1 MRYLSLDFFRG
12 LTIALMIV
20 VNDPGTWTHVYAP
33 LRHAEWHGCTPTDL
47 VFPFFLFIVGVSLW
61 FSFSK
66 FSQRLTPDLT
76 RKILRRTA
84 LIFLVGLALNAYPFF
99 GKDWAALRI
108 MGVLQRIAL
117 AYGLGAMLCVLLPR
131 ATLAIAGGL
140 ILAAYW
146 TLLHLG
152 GGIDPYA
159 LATNLVRT
167 VDIALLTE
175 AHLYKGFGMPF
186 DPEGLLGT
194 LPAAVT
200 VILGY
205 LTGSLIAEHS
215 NSATQQPINPT
226 THLSAEASAKAEQ
239 PSNPATQQPNNL
251 IFDLLWY
258 GTSLGAAGL
267 LWGLAF
273 PINKPLW
280 TSSYVLYAGGL
291 AMIFLAVCVWVLDIR
306 GWTRAAKPF
315 LVFGANPLF
324 AFVLSGLLVKTLALI
339 KYTDAEGQSHGAA
352 HWVYQNIF
360 YRIDPAEFGSLLY
373 ALCYTAVIWAVCW
386 VLYRRGI
393 FVKI

>member
-20 VNDPGTWTHVYAP
+20 VNDPGTWSHVYAP

-66 FSQRLTPDLT
+66 FNQRLTPDLT

-84 LIFLVGLALNAYPFF
+84 LIFLIGLALNAYPFF
-99 GKDWAALRI
+99 GKDWSALRI

-117 AYGLGAMLCVLLPR
+117 AYGLGAFLCVLLPR
-131 ATLAIAGGL
+131 ATLAITGGL
-140 ILAAYW
+140 MLAVYW

-152 GGIDPYA
+152 GGADPYS
-159 LATNLVRT
+159 LGTNLVRT
-167 VDIALLTE
+167 LDIALLGE
-175 AHLYKGFGMPF
+175 SHLYKGFGMPF
-186 DPEGLLGT
+186 DPEGLLGMF
-194 LPAAVT
+194 PAAVT

-215 NSATQQPINPT
+215 YQLPVISQPVASDQLLSDETATGGQIAQSPNTQIN
-226 THLSAEASAKAEQ
+226 LV
-239 PSNPATQQPNNL
+239 
-251 IFDLLWY
+251 FDLLWY

-291 AMIFLAVCVWVLDIR
+291 AMIFLAVCVWALDIR

-324 AFVLSGLLVKTLALI
+324 AFVLSGLLVKTMALI
-339 KYTDAEGQSHGAA
+339 KYTDAEGKSHGAL

-386 VLYRRGI
+386 VLYQRKI
-393 FVKI
+393 FIKI

>member
-20 VNDPGTWTHVYAP
+20 VNDPGTWEHVYAP
-33 LRHAEWHGCTPTDL
+33 LRHAKWHGCTPTDL

-66 FSQRLTPDLT
+66 FNQRLSPDLT
-76 RKILRRTA
+76 RKILWRTA

-99 GKDWAALRI
+99 GKDWSMLRI

-117 AYGLGAMLCVLLPR
+117 AYGLGAFLCILLPR
-131 ATLAIAGGL
+131 TWLAITGGL
-140 ILAAYW
+140 MLAVYW

-152 GGIDPYA
+152 GSGDPYA
-159 LATNLVRT
+159 LETNLGRT

-175 AHLYKGFGMPF
+175 AHLYGGFGIPF

-194 LPAAVT
+194 LSAAVT

-205 LTGSLIAEHS
+205 LTGGLIATYS
-215 NSATQQPINPT
+215 KST
-226 THLSAEASAKAEQ
+226 TRISAEAASEGESQQSNDSTPQ
-239 PSNPATQQPNNL
+239 PLSL
-251 IFDLLWY
+251 VYDLLWY

-267 LWGLAF
+267 LWGLVF

-291 AMIFLAVCVWVLDIR
+291 AMIFLAVCVWALDIR
-306 GWTRAAKPF
+306 GWTRVAKPF

-324 AFVLSGLLVKTLALI
+324 AYVLSGLLVKTLALI
-339 KYTDAEGQSHGAA
+339 RYTDAEGNTHGAA
-352 HWVYQNIF
+352 YWIYKNIF
-360 YRIDPAEFGSLLY
+360 YRIDAAEFGSLLY

-386 VLYRRGI
+386 VLYRRKI
-393 FVKI
+393 FIKI

>member
-20 VNDPGTWTHVYAP
+20 VNDPGTWAHVYAP

-66 FSQRLTPDLT
+66 FNQRLTPNLT
-76 RKILRRTA
+76 FKILKRTA
-84 LIFLVGLALNAYPFF
+84 LIFLIGLALNAYPFF
-99 GKDWAALRI
+99 GKDWSALRI

-117 AYGLGAMLCVLLPR
+117 AYGLGAFLCVLVPR
-131 ATLAIAGGL
+131 IWLAFVAGL
-140 ILAAYW
+140 MLAVYW

-152 GGIDPYA
+152 GTGDPYA
-159 LATNLVRT
+159 LETNLVRT
-167 VDIALLTE
+167 LDIALLTE
-175 AHLYKGFGMPF
+175 AHLYKGFGIPF

-194 LPAAVT
+194 LSASVT

-205 LTGSLIAEHS
+205 LTGSLIAQY
-215 NSATQQPINPT
+215 N
-226 THLSAEASAKAEQ
+226 Q
-239 PSNPATQQPNNL
+239 PSVGETSLDDHAAESPNTQYNL
-251 IFDLLWY
+251 VYDLLWY

-291 AMIFLAVCVWVLDIR
+291 AMIFLALCVWALDIR

-339 KYTDAEGQSHGAA
+339 KYTDAAGEVHGAA

-360 YRIDPAEFGSLLY
+360 YRIDAAELGSLLY
-373 ALCYTAVIWAVCW
+373 ALFYTAVIWAVCW
-386 VLYRRGI
+386 GLYRRKI
-393 FVKI
+393 FIKI

>member
-20 VNDPGTWTHVYAP
+20 VNDPGTWAHVYAP

-66 FSQRLTPDLT
+66 FNQRLTPDLT
-76 RKILRRTA
+76 FKILKRTA
-84 LIFLVGLALNAYPFF
+84 LIFLIGLALNAYPFF
-99 GKDWAALRI
+99 GKDWSALRI

-117 AYGLGAMLCVLLPR
+117 AYGLGAFLCVLVPR
-131 ATLAIAGGL
+131 IWLAFVAGL
-140 ILAAYW
+140 MLAVYW

-152 GGIDPYA
+152 GTGDPYA
-159 LATNLVRT
+159 LETNLVRT
-167 VDIALLTE
+167 LDIALLTE
-175 AHLYKGFGMPF
+175 AHLYKGFGIPF

-194 LPAAVT
+194 LSASVT

-205 LTGSLIAEHS
+205 LTGSLIAQY
-215 NSATQQPINPT
+215 N
-226 THLSAEASAKAEQ
+226 Q
-239 PSNPATQQPNNL
+239 PSVGETSLDDHAAESPNTQYNL
-251 IFDLLWY
+251 VYDLLWY

-280 TSSYVLYAGGL
+280 TSSYALYAGGL
-291 AMIFLAVCVWVLDIR
+291 AMIFLALCVWALDIR

-339 KYTDAEGQSHGAA
+339 KYTDAAGEVHGAA

-360 YRIDPAEFGSLLY
+360 YRIDAAELGSLLY
-373 ALCYTAVIWAVCW
+373 ALFYTAVIWAVCW
-386 VLYRRGI
+386 VLYRRKI
-393 FVKI
+393 FIKI